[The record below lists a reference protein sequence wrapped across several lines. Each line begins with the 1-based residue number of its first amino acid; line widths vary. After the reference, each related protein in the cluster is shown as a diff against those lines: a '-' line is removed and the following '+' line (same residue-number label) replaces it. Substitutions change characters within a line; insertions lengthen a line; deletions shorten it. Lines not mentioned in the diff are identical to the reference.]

1 MTPQLIQ
8 EFLRSEDLPATYGE
22 DMLTWFLP
30 AAQELLLRLTPDRN
44 KPLFIGINGAQGT
57 GSQLWPDFSS
67 LASRQDSKS
76 LFSQLMTFI
85 SQKLHERSLLR
96 QCIHC

>member
-8 EFLRSEDLPATYGE
+8 EFLHSEDLPATYGE

-30 AAQELLLRLTPDRN
+30 AAQEQLLRLTSTQN
-44 KPLFIGINGAQGT
+44 KPLFIGINGAQGR
-57 GSQLWPDFSS
+57 QLSLNSS
-67 LASRQDSKS
+67 GFAASRQGSKS

-85 SQKLHERSLLR
+85 SQKLHERSLLQ
-96 QCIHC
+96 QCIRC

>member
-8 EFLRSEDLPATYGE
+8 EFLHTEDLPATYGE

-30 AAQELLLRLTPDRN
+30 AAQELLLRLTSTQN

-57 GSQLWPDFSS
+57 GKSTLAKLFKLCLTEAKFKVAVLSIDDFYLSD
-67 LASRQDSKS
+67 RK
-76 LFSQLMTFI
+76 
-85 SQKLHERSLLR
+85 
-96 QCIHC
+96 